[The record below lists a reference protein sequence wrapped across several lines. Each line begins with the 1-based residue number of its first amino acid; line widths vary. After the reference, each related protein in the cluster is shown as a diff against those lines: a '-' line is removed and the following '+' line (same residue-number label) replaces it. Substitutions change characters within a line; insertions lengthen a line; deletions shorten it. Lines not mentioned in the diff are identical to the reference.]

1 MSAVASEAPAS
12 EATWRTFAIV
22 AAAIIIGQGSLSLV
36 SAALPLH
43 LSGIGVPEARIG
55 AEVGS
60 ANLVGLVCTLLVG
73 PLINRAGPH
82 RLLRA
87 GMGCYL
93 VAAIGLLL
101 VHGEVLVVLCRALQ
115 GCGTALV
122 MPSALTMAPRV
133 VPLRPGAAL
142 GVIGS
147 LNNVSLAIAPP
158 LGLWL
163 YDQGGG
169 PRLFGP
175 AVACAG
181 GGLLAGLLLPAL
193 ASTGQRAR
201 GFGFDRRWIPT
212 LAANGL
218 LLAYFGGL
226 LGYLSLSLAHPGAPN
241 AGLYFAADAFG
252 VMILRTPSG
261 ALVDRYGARPAMAI
275 GVVITLAG
283 LGTLALTPSSATLIG
298 GGIITGLGAGLFIA
312 GVLVTLAKRSG
323 DHNRGTAMA
332 MSAASL
338 NFGILA
344 GSTISGP
351 LYGAAGFGAVLLFGT
366 VTTLAT
372 LPFIFGDRER

>member
-218 LLAYFGGL
+218 LLAYFGGRIRR
-226 LGYLSLSLAHPGAPN
+226 SLAHPGALN
-241 AGLYFAADAFG
+241 AGPL
-252 VMILRTPSG
+252 LRRRRLRCDDLKAPSG
-261 ALVDRYGARPAMAI
+261 ALVDRYGARPRWRFRRGDHFGGARH
-275 GVVITLAG
+275 AG
-283 LGTLALTPSSATLIG
+283 AHLFQRHPDRRRYHHRGWGRGCSSRGCLSRLPSAVATTPRHGDGDVGRQPTRHPGGEHHLRAALRG
-298 GGIITGLGAGLFIA
+298 GGL
-312 GVLVTLAKRSG
+312 RC
-323 DHNRGTAMA
+323 R
-332 MSAASL
+332 AA
-338 NFGILA
+338 F
-344 GSTISGP
+344 
-351 LYGAAGFGAVLLFGT
+351 FV
-366 VTTLAT
+366 
-372 LPFIFGDRER
+372 R